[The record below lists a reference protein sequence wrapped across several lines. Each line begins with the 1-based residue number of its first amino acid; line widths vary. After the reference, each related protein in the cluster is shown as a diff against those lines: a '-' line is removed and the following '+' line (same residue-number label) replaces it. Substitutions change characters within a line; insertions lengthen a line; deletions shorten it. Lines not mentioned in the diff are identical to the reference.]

1 MPHTKKGPPIGT
13 DHDAAAD
20 DSRSGRTGISGTTIL
35 LIAKSFQ
42 PQDDG
47 SIPRDNIVP
56 FVRDVLRELSP
67 SSMK

>member
-1 MPHTKKGPPIGT
+1 MPHTKKGPPINV
-13 DHDAAAD
+13 D
-20 DSRSGRTGISGTTIL
+20 DDDIDDDGRSGRTGISNTTIM

-42 PQDDG
+42 SPDNG

>member
-1 MPHTKKGPPIGT
+1 MPNTKKGPPIGI
-13 DHDAAAD
+13 DHDDAAD
-20 DSRSGRTGISGTTIL
+20 DSRSGRTGISGATIL

-42 PQDDG
+42 SPDDG